1 MTPATTTDA
10 LDAHHDLTWLI
21 GALARALHAR
31 RDVHSAILPALE
43 RMAGCDFNAPAAA
56 MPAPRLAAAC
66 RRLPEAVMAAL
77 PVAEEVAQALAACI
91 EHLSWRGDGAGWAVA
106 EVLGPEGPVRCANG
120 GIRVVIA
127 AQDAVAPVAD
137 ERHLLFVLAG
147 RAGYRDANGALC
159 HVDAGGV
166 ADVGGHE
173 LRASSST
180 PLLAVLC
187 QNA

>member
-31 RDVHSAILPALE
+31 RDMHSAILPALE
-43 RMAGCDFNAPAAA
+43 RVAGCDFNAPLADT
-56 MPAPRLAAAC
+56 APRLAAAC
-66 RRLPEAVMAAL
+66 RRLPEAVVAAL

-91 EHLSWRGDGAGWAVA
+91 EHLDWRGDDAQWAAA

-120 GIRVVIA
+120 GIRLVIA

-137 ERHLLFVLAG
+137 EQHLLFVLAG
-147 RAGYRDANGALC
+147 RAGYHDMHGALRQL
-159 HVDAGGV
+159 DAGGV
-166 ADVGGHE
+166 AVVGGHE
-173 LRASSST
+173 LRACSSA
-180 PLLAVLC
+180 PLLAVLLKR
-187 QNA
+187 